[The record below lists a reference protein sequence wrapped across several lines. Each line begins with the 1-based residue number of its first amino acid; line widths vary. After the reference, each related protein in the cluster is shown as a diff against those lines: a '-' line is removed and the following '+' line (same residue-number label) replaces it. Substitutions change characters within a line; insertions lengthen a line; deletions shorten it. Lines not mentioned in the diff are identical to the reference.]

1 MLPVSLKR
9 EIKDN
14 IRREAEAIFLDA
26 KRSLVSGSNSIPAW
40 VIILLIILGW
50 NEFVAIISSPLYL
63 LLTFILLSSFF
74 IVYHLKLGGPI
85 LTVFQ
90 TAINYLSTPIGSG
103 NSSDIKA
110 KNE

>member
-26 KRSLVSGSNSIPAW
+26 KRSL
-40 VIILLIILGW
+40 ILGW
-50 NEFVAIISSPLYL
+50 YEFVAIISSPLYL